1 MENTSIQAFNA
12 TIKTE
17 GDNIFVKPV
26 CDFFNL
32 EYNNQVERIKV
43 DSILSICFGKKSNSL
58 IFGDNYQRIYLTRKG
73 FVRWIQLINPSLI
86 PEELQERFVKYQADI
101 FDFMFGTA
109 EQEIRIRELVKEDN
123 RTEEDLAILR
133 RQRRLVRVALRKALN
148 DRFQLSITFNNP
160 KPLDN

>member
-17 GDNIFVKPV
+17 GDYIFVKPV
-26 CDFFNL
+26 CDFFNI

-43 DSILSICFGKKSNSL
+43 DSILSTCFGKKSNSL

-109 EQEIRIRELVKEDN
+109 EQEIRLRELVKEEN
-123 RTEEDLAILR
+123 RTEEDLTILR

-160 KPLDN
+160 KFLDN